1 MDLAAHQ
8 FSNELITIRIG
19 LVARICRSQSSK
31 DDQFRQGRGS
41 IPRFGIKLFF
51 CWLLPLASSWGSMLY
66 GFSFSSFFLL
76 ALRGWPT
83 REPFCCLVTTR
94 TKVRS
99 LAQPCDYG
107 SLRFGMDPLVILCE
121 HRFCSFS
128 GSSCWKRTPTLQQ
141 PTHQLPRPGS
151 LFFRRRICRRLH
163 HKHRLCPTQP
173 YMYST
178 HVPQG

>member
-1 MDLAAHQ
+1 MISSDKAGVQFPDSESSYPFADFCRWHRHGDQCCMDLAFPH
-8 FSNELITIRIG
+8 FSYW
-19 LVARICRSQSSK
+19 
-31 DDQFRQGRGS
+31 
-41 IPRFGIKLFF
+41 LFEV
-51 CWLLPLASSWGSMLY
+51 GT
-66 GFSFSSFFLL
+66 
-76 ALRGWPT
+76 T

-151 LFFRRRICRRLH
+151 LFFQRWICRRLH